1 MFCSHDSLTGQTMA
15 PIDIYH
21 CYGNNTYQ
29 NVATAVAV
37 YFLGNDMMQ
46 DFVQA
51 LVCRMH
57 KAHKSEALCFFHTT
71 IEATVTH

>member
-1 MFCSHDSLTGQTMA
+1 MFCSHDNLTGQTMA
-15 PIDIYH
+15 PTDTYH

-29 NVATAVAV
+29 NVAEAVAV
-37 YFLGNDMMQ
+37 YFLENDMRE

-57 KAHKSEALCFFHTT
+57 KARQSEAVFFHTT
-71 IEATVTH
+71 VEATVAQ